1 MNRLHHP
8 TILILIAAG
17 VLAASPVSGQ
27 IPSYYVFKPEG
38 LNMRQAALGDASCSE
53 AYDVAGMFG
62 NPASLN
68 HLRETGVIL
77 THVLDEGSHGQ
88 TDQVTLA
95 VFSGAMFALAVNATY
110 THGGE
115 LRPEG
120 FSPFPIKES
129 GGDFAFSMAIIP
141 TLSIGAMGG
150 VRKTEIASL
159 PSTNEWGQAGMF
171 YYPMPGI
178 AYGIVYRVRTG
189 SIYWFANGQNGL
201 EREPTVRQNVEIGAT
216 MNFPARSERPVV
228 TLALSAEKYYPGV
241 ALFSTKGGLEVL
253 PLPFLALRMGFKVG
267 SVERVARYGIGI
279 MVGPVRL
286 DAAVGPSRTDAQ
298 FAGLSLALRM

>member
-1 MNRLHHP
+1 MNRLLHP
-8 TILILIAAG
+8 MMLLLIAVGA
-17 VLAASPVSGQ
+17 LATSTASGQ
-27 IPSYYVFKPEG
+27 IPTYYVIRPEG
-38 LNMRQAALGDASCSE
+38 LNMRQAALGDAACSE
-53 AYDVAGMFG
+53 AYDVGGMFG

-77 THVLDEGSHGQ
+77 THVLDDASHAQ

-95 VFSGAMFALAVNATY
+95 VLSGAMFALAVNATY

-120 FSPFPIKES
+120 FLPVTIKEA
-129 GGDFAFSMAIIP
+129 GGDFALSMAIIP

-150 VRKTEIASL
+150 VRKTEIASI

-178 AYGIVYRVRTG
+178 AYGIVYRIRTG

-201 EREPTVRQNVEIGAT
+201 ERESTMRQNVEIGAT
-216 MNFPARSERPVV
+216 MNYPARSERPVV
-228 TLALSAEKYYPGV
+228 TLALSAEKYFPGV
-241 ALFSTKGGLEVL
+241 ALYSTKGGLEVL

-267 SVERVARYGIGI
+267 SVERVARYGVGI
-279 MVGPVRL
+279 MVGPARL
-286 DAAVGPSRTDAQ
+286 DAAIGPSRTDDQ
-298 FAGLSLALRM
+298 FAGLSLSLRL